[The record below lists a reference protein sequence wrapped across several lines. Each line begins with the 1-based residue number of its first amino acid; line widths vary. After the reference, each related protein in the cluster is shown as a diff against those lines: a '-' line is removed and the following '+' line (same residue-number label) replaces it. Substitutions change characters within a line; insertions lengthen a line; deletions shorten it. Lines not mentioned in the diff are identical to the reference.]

1 MSQRNLL
8 RLHVRTELTASRAA
22 RRTGDVDGAWRH
34 LERAHILSQPSAWLH
49 TRVHASMIVLAIMVM
64 DVRELFGQVVR
75 ILVAGIG
82 SLVGR
87 YPVGNTGRARVPI
100 AQPMAIEPDLQA
112 VLDNCAAGRDI
123 QPTRIAGAA

>member
-1 MSQRNLL
+1 
-8 RLHVRTELTASRAA
+8 
-22 RRTGDVDGAWRH
+22 
-34 LERAHILSQPSAWLH
+34 LH

-87 YPVGNTGRARVPI
+87 YPIGNTGRARVPI
-100 AQPMAIEPDLQA
+100 ALPMAIEPDLQA
-112 VLDNCAAGRDI
+112 VLDNVAAGRDI
-123 QPTRIAGAA
+123 QPTRIARAS